1 MGTCLYAPGRHRSH
15 NVQILV
21 CAALCLLI
29 SMAIPSLASAEPL
42 TIGTTLPV
50 VPVTT
55 IVPTETTTVTV
66 QTTTQTAT
74 PTPTTPPTV
83 TTIITTPTTTAT
95 TSVPTTLPVTTT
107 VTTPITTIATTP
119 ITTVITTPITTQT
132 PITVQSTTPI
142 TPSSHTPPSLLVAP
156 PTIDRL
162 KVTVDGSSTPGEIS
176 QTISRIS
183 WNWGDGKIE
192 DQQFPASHTY
202 ARAGKYVV
210 TITSYQNDGTFN
222 TRNFEVELTSP
233 AITTTVSTTTQ
244 PLPGA
249 PRLILNSPEINNS
262 TVLVSGITQ
271 AGGPSITI
279 QKLQVDWGDQKKEEY
294 AAFPFQHIYTSP
306 GQYQIWVTGVQSDG
320 QSTIQNVTVEI
331 RSQPPGTLPSPT
343 IPTTTPFW
351 TKPGIIPGLL
361 VVLIAAIVGG
371 GALLWRRRDQGSVVI
386 PTSEPLEEAVT
397 AYTRAREQGD
407 LVQARKSAL
416 ECAQLLVILAEVEPQ
431 YSAAYL
437 EKADDWKAIS
447 RSLTQHLENESE
459 NEQNDHSPVI
469 SFEKNGHRGTADKGE
484 EVTMEH
490 MSAEVLEGTDIEPA
504 VFGAVLT
511 IALEIAREGREGQ
524 AVGTAFIVGDAEQ
537 VMNAST
543 QFILNPFKGHL
554 VEERLI
560 TDENLHEN
568 IKEFSLLDGAFV
580 IASNGTVE
588 AAGRYITVDTSGV
601 SLPAGLGSR
610 HASAAGIT
618 RVTNS
623 VGVVVSQSG
632 GLIKVIKGGKI
643 LWTITP

>member
-1 MGTCLYAPGRHRSH
+1 MGTCLYDPGRQRSH
-15 NVQILV
+15 YVQLLV
-21 CAALCLLI
+21 CATLCLLI
-29 SMAIPSLASAEPL
+29 SMVIPSLASAEPL
-42 TIGTTLPV
+42 ANETTLPV

-55 IVPTETTTVTV
+55 TVPTETT
-66 QTTTQTAT
+66 
-74 PTPTTPPTV
+74 
-83 TTIITTPTTTAT
+83 TTPTTTAT
-95 TSVPTTLPVTTT
+95 TLTPSPTTPATTVTTATVTSTVTTSTPTITTPTTLPVTTV
-107 VTTPITTIATTP
+107 VTTPITTLP
-119 ITTVITTPITTQT
+119 ITTLPITTQT
-132 PITVQSTTPI
+132 AVTITS
-142 TPSSHTPPSLLVAP
+142 SSHTPPSLLISP

-162 KVTVDGSSTPGEIS
+162 KVTVDGTSTPGEFG

-210 TITSYQNDGTFN
+210 AITSYQSDGTFN
-222 TRNFEVELTSP
+222 SRNFEVELTSP
-233 AITTTVSTTTQ
+233 GITTTVITTTQ

-249 PRLILNSPEINNS
+249 PRLIMNSPEINNS
-262 TVLVSGITQ
+262 TVILNGITQ
-271 AGGPSITI
+271 AGSPSITI
-279 QKLQVDWGDQKKEEY
+279 QKIQVDWGDQKKEEY
-294 AAFPFQHIYTSP
+294 AAFPFQHTYNSP

-320 QSTIQNVTVEI
+320 QSTIQNLTVEI
-331 RSQPPGTLPSPT
+331 SSQVPGTLPSPGV
-343 IPTTTPFW
+343 PTTGPFW

-361 VVLIAAIVGG
+361 VVLIAIMVGG

-386 PTSEPLEEAVT
+386 PTSEPLEEAVST
-397 AYTRAREQGD
+397 YTRAREQGD

-416 ECAQLLVILAEVEPQ
+416 ECAKLLVILAEAEPQ

-437 EKADDWKAIS
+437 EKADDWKAIAS
-447 RSLTQHLENESE
+447 SLTLHLENERE
-459 NEQNDHSPVI
+459 NGEIDQSPVI
-469 SFEKNGHRGTADKGE
+469 SLEKNGSRGTAEKGE
-484 EVTMEH
+484 EVTLEH
-490 MSAEVLEGTDIEPA
+490 MSGEVLEGTDIDPV

-560 TDENLHEN
+560 TDLNLHEN
-568 IKEFSLLDGAFV
+568 IKEFALLDGAFV

-601 SLPAGLGSR
+601 SMPAGLGSR

>member
-1 MGTCLYAPGRHRSH
+1 MGNCLYDPGRQRPHY
-15 NVQILV
+15 VQFLI
-21 CAALCLLI
+21 CAVLCLLI
-29 SMAIPSLASAEPL
+29 SMAIPSQVSAEPL
-42 TIGTTLPV
+42 LPNETTLPV

-55 IVPTETTTVTV
+55 ITLPTVITPTTTVTPEPTPTPIV
-66 QTTTQTAT
+66 TTTIS
-74 PTPTTPPTV
+74 TPTTPPVTTIVTLPITTLPITTLPITTLPITTLPITTLPITTV
-83 TTIITTPTTTAT
+83 TTIRTQP
-95 TSVPTTLPVTTT
+95 T
-107 VTTPITTIATTP
+107 VTITIF
-119 ITTVITTPITTQT
+119 
-132 PITVQSTTPI
+132 
-142 TPSSHTPPSLLVAP
+142 SHTPPSLLINP
-156 PTIDRL
+156 PTINQL
-162 KVTVDGSSTPGEIS
+162 KITVDGTSTPGELG
-176 QTISRIS
+176 QTITRLS
-183 WNWGDGKIE
+183 WNWGDGRIE

-202 ARAGKYVV
+202 ARAGRYVV
-210 TITSYQNDGTFN
+210 TVTSYQSDGNFN
-222 TRNFEVELTSP
+222 TRTFGAELASP
-233 AITTTVSTTTQ
+233 TVTPTVITTTL

-249 PRLILNSPEINNS
+249 PRLILNAPEVNNS
-262 TVLVSGITQ
+262 TVIINGIPQ
-271 AGGPSITI
+271 VGSPSMSI

-294 AAFPFQHIYTSP
+294 AAFPFQHTYGSP
-306 GQYQIWVTGVQSDG
+306 GQYQIWVTGIQSDG
-320 QSTIQNVTVEI
+320 QSTIQNLTVEI
-331 RSQPPGTLPSPT
+331 RSQIPGTLPTQVTPT
-343 IPTTTPFW
+343 PGPFW
-351 TKPGIIPGLL
+351 TRPGIIPGLL
-361 VVLIAAIVGG
+361 LVLVVALVGG

-386 PTSEPLEEAVT
+386 PTSEPLEEAVA

-407 LVQARKSAL
+407 LMQARKRAL

-431 YSAAYL
+431 YSSAYL
-437 EKADDWKAIS
+437 EKADDWKAIA
-447 RSLTQHLENESE
+447 RSLTQHLENE
-459 NEQNDHSPVI
+459 QADQSPVI
-469 SFEKNGHRGTADKGE
+469 SLEKNGSRGTAEKGG
-484 EVTMEH
+484 EVTLEQ
-490 MSAEVLEGTDIEPA
+490 MSTEVLEGTDIDPV

-560 TDENLHEN
+560 TDLNLHEN
-568 IKEFSLLDGAFV
+568 IKEFALLDGAFI
-580 IASNGTVE
+580 IASDGAVE